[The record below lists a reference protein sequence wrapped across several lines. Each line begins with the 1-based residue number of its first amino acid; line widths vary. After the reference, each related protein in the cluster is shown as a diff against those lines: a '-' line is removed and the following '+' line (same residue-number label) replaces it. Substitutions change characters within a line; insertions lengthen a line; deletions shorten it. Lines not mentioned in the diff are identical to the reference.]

1 MANHKV
7 RFSPKIFEWQ
17 FNADDEPSKKD
28 KNAARPCLFGENCK
42 NKKICRCVH
51 PSDNLSFYWSIKK
64 TLQRLTLESLKETVT
79 DNEDLLSPFRNPL
92 LGYLF

>member
-7 RFSPKIFEWQ
+7 SFSPKIFEWQ
-17 FNADDEPSKKD
+17 FNEDDEPSKKD

-64 TLQRLTLESLKETVT
+64 TLESLKETVS
-79 DNEDLLSPFRNPL
+79 DNEDLLPPFRNPL